1 MFLLISKR
9 YMYLIINLTPFRLSR
24 LNVRYKEYF
33 GYFLPR
39 FLFSVLSEYLLALKR
54 RYAMEVV
61 SAVYHAAPST
71 TSSMSSAD
79 ADN

>member
-1 MFLLISKR
+1 
-9 YMYLIINLTPFRLSR
+9 MYLIINLTRFRLSR
-24 LNVRYKEYF
+24 LNVRYKYF
-33 GYFLPR
+33 GYFLPPS

-54 RYAMEVV
+54 RYAMNVV